1 MNTNY
6 KKLSRTMLNG
16 LKQVGLTIAYEM
28 GFASGNRTSPA
39 VENEAAG
46 GEPVTDPETK
56 PKPRDIPCE
65 TQKAVVAPPS
75 HVEPS
80 VVQNVPAPVS
90 PAPPTEEIRDPEF
103 LTRILES
110 QESMSSAMEA
120 QFRGLGAVQE
130 SVAKQIGKIEA
141 TYKDALAENQVSIR
155 RLTDTVRTLEDRA
168 FHENVLKP
176 LLRELVSLTDSL
188 GDIHRILAANKNAV
202 PPEAVL
208 LSEAVE
214 ASLTDILARQG
225 VTRMP
230 DQVLA
235 LDLRRQKIIRIERSP
250 ILKDGEVISVER
262 GGYEWDGQ
270 VLRPQEVTVRK
281 VG

>member
-6 KKLSRTMLNG
+6 KKWSRTMLNG
-16 LKQVGLTIAYEM
+16 LKQAVMAIAYEM
-28 GFASGNRTSPA
+28 GFASGNRTSPD
-39 VENEAAG
+39 VENEAVG
-46 GEPVTDPETK
+46 GGSQTAPETK
-56 PKPRDIPCE
+56 PYPGNIPCE
-65 TQKAVVAPPS
+65 TKKVVVAPPS

-80 VVQNVPAPVS
+80 VVQNVPASV
-90 PAPPTEEIRDPEF
+90 PPTVTPQEIRDPEF

-110 QESMSSAMEA
+110 QESMSSALEA
-120 QFRGLGAVQE
+120 QIRELGAVQE

-141 TYKDALAENQVSIR
+141 TYKGALAENQVSIR
-155 RLTDTVRTLEDRA
+155 RLTDTVRALEDRA

-188 GDIHRILAANKNAV
+188 GDIHKMLAANKNAV
-202 PPEAVL
+202 PPEAFL

-214 ASLTDILARQG
+214 ASLNDILFRQG